1 MRTEQGRIFRKIYM
15 KKRIPQGSVV
25 QVRVSRSSGAAVAER
40 GLVRCLRNELRNLY
54 SYLPSM
60 SSPPAHGDLSLLQSS
75 PQVFLEVSKD
85 VPHVLTNKLPLN
97 MPVTHG
103 GPWFPPGCYQP
114 CCCPSRHTRE
124 TLGSLH
130 GVLCYF
136 RFGQSWAFP
145 CWCHTCHRGP
155 RLLNSEPHLPSYPA
169 EPLPQG
175 LPLQVNP
182 CE

>member
-1 MRTEQGRIFRKIYM
+1 MFRKIYM
-15 KKRIPQGSVV
+15 KKRIPQGNVV

-60 SSPPAHGDLSLLQSS
+60 SPPPAHGDLSLLQSS

-85 VPHVLTNKLPLN
+85 VPHLLINKLALN

-103 GPWFPPGCYQP
+103 GPWFPPGCCQP

-124 TLGSLH
+124 TLGGSSWCP
-130 GVLCYF
+130 VLF
-136 RFGQSWAFP
+136 QVWAEL
-145 CWCHTCHRGP
+145 C
-155 RLLNSEPHLPSYPA
+155 
-169 EPLPQG
+169 
-175 LPLQVNP
+175 LPLLVSHLSPGTQAAQL
-182 CE
+182 